1 MSAIRS
7 AFVIPMPASAIC
19 LIRIFLSVSIGIV
32 NYSLYD
38 QVHLFGYDRK
48 RILSSTYD
56 ALDTNLSIETFG
68 KTGRVEGT
76 VDIQV

>member
-7 AFVIPMPASAIC
+7 AFVIPMPASVIC
-19 LIRIFLSVSIGIV
+19 IIRLVLSVSIGIV
-32 NYSLYD
+32 NYSFYH
-38 QVHLFGYDRK
+38 QVHVFGNDRK